1 MSEHH
6 HSIIKSIFSKKM
18 LIVGLMGFSSGLPLL
33 LVGSTLKAWLTESN
47 VDLKVIGFFSLVQ
60 IPYSFKFLWAP
71 LMDHFKVFSFGRRK
85 SWLLLSQLALA
96 GAMLL
101 LSLTNP
107 GASIQLVGSI
117 AVLIAF
123 LSASQDIVVDAYR
136 RESLDAEEQGLGS
149 SIYVN
154 FYRIALLVSGG
165 FALYLADHVTWS
177 QVYQIMAVIMLVSS
191 VCTLLAPEPNVLFQ
205 SKNLATAFT
214 DPLKEFF
221 SRKNAWLILSFI
233 VLYKVGES
241 MASDMTTPFYLKIGF
256 TKTEIAGVVKFFGFW
271 ATILGAFTGGLLLIR
286 MTAGRALLLF
296 GCLQS
301 LALFGFS
308 ILATQGAQVKLLAIV
323 ITAENFTSGMATSA
337 LLAFMA
343 NQCDKRFSATQY
355 SLLSSLASVPRVLAG
370 SLTGILATQ
379 LGWPSFFLICTL
391 ITIPGIALVFRLRR
405 VDEQYRI

>member
-1 MSEHH
+1 
-6 HSIIKSIFSKKM
+6 
-18 LIVGLMGFSSGLPLL
+18 MGFSSGLPLL

-107 GASIQLVGSI
+107 GQSIQLVGSI

-136 RESLDAEEQGLGS
+136 RESLEAEEQGLGS

-165 FALYLADHVTWS
+165 FALYLADHVSWP
-177 QVYQIMAVIMLVSS
+177 QVYQIMAVIMLVLS
-191 VCTLLAPEPNVLFQ
+191 VCTLLAPEPSVLFQ
-205 SKNLATAFT
+205 SKNLATAFL

-221 SRKNAWLILSFI
+221 SRRNAWLILSFI

-286 MTAGRALLLF
+286 MSAGRALLLF

-301 LALFGFS
+301 LALLGFS
-308 ILATQGAQVKLLAIV
+308 LLATQGAQVNLLAAV

-370 SLTGILATQ
+370 SLTGVLATQ
-379 LGWPSFFLICTL
+379 LGWPSFFLVCTL
-391 ITIPGIALVFRLRR
+391 ITIPGIALVFRLSR

>member
-1 MSEHH
+1 
-6 HSIIKSIFSKKM
+6 
-18 LIVGLMGFSSGLPLL
+18 
-33 LVGSTLKAWLTESN
+33 
-47 VDLKVIGFFSLVQ
+47 
-60 IPYSFKFLWAP
+60 
-71 LMDHFKVFSFGRRK
+71 
-85 SWLLLSQLALA
+85 
-96 GAMLL
+96 
-101 LSLTNP
+101 
-107 GASIQLVGSI
+107 
-117 AVLIAF
+117 
-123 LSASQDIVVDAYR
+123 
-136 RESLDAEEQGLGS
+136 
-149 SIYVN
+149 
-154 FYRIALLVSGG
+154 
-165 FALYLADHVTWS
+165 
-177 QVYQIMAVIMLVSS
+177 LVSS

-233 VLYKVGES
+233 VLYKVGDS